1 MIGARKVLEVVT
13 NISILIVCGLICY
26 TLITHKTLNL
36 RTIFAGGGAR
46 KPIWKASPCRLC
58 LVTAGPITIK
68 LSY

>member
-36 RTIFAGGGAR
+36 RTIFAGGGRGSPSGRPLPA
-46 KPIWKASPCRLC
+46 ASAWLPLGR
-58 LVTAGPITIK
+58 
-68 LSY
+68 SR